1 MGYGGVWVSKTQ
13 VWIDLGRRLKIF
25 KKIIFLS
32 SQYIKHNQKNN
43 YQATLGSSTY
53 L

>member
-1 MGYGGVWVSKTQ
+1 MGHGGDWVSKTL
-13 VWIDLGRRLKIF
+13 VRIDLGRRLTIF
-25 KKIIFLS
+25 EKLIFLS

-43 YQATLGSSTY
+43 YQTTLGSSKY